1 MIYLIILILL
11 NQLIKVNNELKG
23 EKNLKVFEILLKVY
37 LLKDIEVSETQNRI
51 LKLIDNTLGK
61 TEEALKFHNK
71 NDFKNYCFN
80 SFYPLEKDGIYKEGS
95 IYTITIRTVDKALAT
110 YFNNRL
116 TYSYTPYIKALTSQM
131 KTIPIKKIK
140 KIYSITP
147 MIIKNDEGYWK
158 NLIDVSE
165 FERRIKEN
173 LIKKH
178 NNILND
184 KMDENFILYESIEF
198 KNRVPI
204 SIPYKDRKL
213 LGDKISLEIPADDIS
228 QEIAYMALGTG
239 IGEMN
244 ARGLGF
250 MGYRWI

>member
-1 MIYLIILILL
+1 
-11 NQLIKVNNELKG
+11 
-23 EKNLKVFEILLKVY
+23 
-37 LLKDIEVSETQNRI
+37 
-51 LKLIDNTLGK
+51 
-61 TEEALKFHNK
+61 
-71 NDFKNYCFN
+71 
-80 SFYPLEKDGIYKEGS
+80 
-95 IYTITIRTVDKALAT
+95 
-110 YFNNRL
+110 
-116 TYSYTPYIKALTSQM
+116 M

-213 LGDKISLEIPADDIS
+213 LGDKISLEIPADDVS